1 MLRDGWGSF
10 REAEMPF
17 AELKRLLLVE
27 MSMNHAGRI
36 TALAALVVGVI
47 TIAAAQTAP
56 WDYEGKRGALVWGKL
71 DPAYKVCSKG
81 HEQSPIDIRGARLD
95 KNLQPIEFHYIA
107 GPVRLENDGHTVVVH
122 VDPGSYMVAGG
133 VRYDLVQFDF
143 HHPGETPVKGKLTE
157 MDVELLH
164 KSADGKLAVVR
175 VRLGEQIGN
184 PNAVLATLWA
194 HLPKTAGQTEKVA
207 DLVNAGGLLPADR
220 GYWTYTGSLT
230 TPPCTEDVRWF
241 VFEQEISIG
250 RDQLRAFA
258 AMFKV
263 NSRPLQDA
271 HGRHIE
277 ANE

>member
-1 MLRDGWGSF
+1 MI
-10 REAEMPF
+10 
-17 AELKRLLLVE
+17 
-27 MSMNHAGRI
+27 HAVRI
-36 TALAALVVGVI
+36 TALAALIVGVA
-47 TIAAAQTAP
+47 TIAAAQTTS

-71 DPAYKVCSKG
+71 DPAYKVCSQG
-81 HEQSPIDIRGARLD
+81 HEQSPIDIRGARLN
-95 KNLQPIEFHYIA
+95 KALQPIEFHYIA
-107 GPVRLENDGHTVVVH
+107 GPVRMENDGHTVVVH
-122 VDPGSYMVAGG
+122 VNPGSYIVAGG

-143 HHPGETPVKGKLTE
+143 HHPGETPVKGKLTD

-164 KSADGKLAVVR
+164 KSADGKLAVVE
-175 VRLGEQIGN
+175 VRLGEEVGS
-184 PNAVLATLWA
+184 PNAVLATLWE
-194 HLPKTAGQTEKVA
+194 HLPKTAGQTDKVT

-220 GYWTYTGSLT
+220 GYWTYSGSLA
-230 TPPCTEDVRWF
+230 TPPCTEGVRWF

-258 AMFKV
+258 ALFKI